1 MNKSLPGIK
10 VAMTGH
16 TAGRFI
22 NLPALLLVYLVLV
35 HTAPSFAQD
44 TVKGLHIV
52 ELKSKAGLVKVFLP
66 DDIAAGDT
74 VSASIALYP
83 GGSLVRIMMATS
95 GY

>member
-16 TAGRFI
+16 TPGRFI
-22 NLPALLLVYLVLV
+22 NLLAPLLVYLVLV

-44 TVKGLHIV
+44 AAKGLHIV

-83 GGSLVRIMMATS
+83 GGVTREPGGL
-95 GY
+95 